1 MSFAFMELPQFLLAD
16 NTDQPESVFIIHTE
30 FPRFI
35 WNIVDDEVEW
45 LDNLQGNE
53 DDLVQEIAH
62 LLERAESFYD
72 REMQRHE
79 AGLD

>member
-1 MSFAFMELPQFLLAD
+1 MSFVAMELPQFLLAD
-16 NTDQPESVFIIHTE
+16 NTDYPDYVYIVHTD

-35 WNIVDDEVEW
+35 WNIVEDEVEW
-45 LDNLQGNE
+45 LDDLKGEE

-62 LLERAESFYD
+62 LLERAETFYD

-79 AGLD
+79 EGS